1 MLMFNSLYEL
11 ITYTPKSEYH
21 GAVAIYNIHTI
32 HTIHTIYNIQYNMTP
47 APSAITFWHHFR
59 IILKVLLPI
68 FSMIN
73 TLIDI
78 TKAIK
83 DSMK

>member
-1 MLMFNSLYEL
+1 MNSVQSSFVKQTLYQL

-21 GAVAIYNIHTI
+21 GVVAL
-32 HTIHTIYNIQYNMTP
+32 YNMTP
-47 APSAITFWHHFR
+47 APSATTFWHHFH

-68 FSMIN
+68 FIMIN

-78 TKAIK
+78 TKVLK
-83 DSMK
+83 DSMKW